1 MSRRLR
7 IKPAVNINQKRRV
20 AETVETPLI
29 SEKPAEESFEAE
41 IVKTETITSSETH
54 QVDLDKNGTPSD
66 SSQYTETSTPE
77 PETPS
82 NEIIEL
88 PLVVAENDNKHAENN
103 SNKQISVFM
112 KRKFLKPSINP
123 NLLTP
128 RPIAIIPSAETP
140 INSAEGPTNNNIVIL
155 NEVTISKP
163 SNKVAKNISKIL
175 SVEAPTPEI
184 PPLTHI
190 ESSPTVTLPHLEG
203 SNIEYP
209 GPPASPSKYN
219 RCRIKAVPRLSLR
232 KPSASESEDEGRS
245 QYGTIRNNSV
255 CSLVSTTN
263 TESHTPISEDVTKE
277 VGTSQKKVFRNE
289 QSKKVAEARREFY
302 RRNVA
307 NSPDKQKLKMIDL
320 IYYNPTGTPMSNAT
334 SSNTAT
340 HDNLPSAEE
349 PSEEPPIEPDE
360 EEEDNTP
367 LPVPQIKIG
376 PSGEI
381 ILDEQSLVME
391 NTRLAKQKEQMLNS
405 KVIDAD
411 KTTYGVYKRSPRR
424 LSWSQ
429 KETVR
434 FYKALNLIGT
444 DFSLMSQLFPKRNRQ
459 ELKNKFKKE
468 DKSNRQLVD
477 KVLRQPCSYNFEDL
491 KRELEVDL
499 EEEAFLEKLKEEE
512 KLESRKR
519 KLEVKKQKREGAEEQ
534 LKKKKRKK
542 PGLNIENVID
552 DDSDSNLTLKSDCD
566 FEEEEI
572 IPFLKPTRSGRIP
585 KSTQK
590 FNESLLP
597 IPEVTRKSANLSKS
611 NSIRGI
617 HRLCSTSSTDSDT
630 LVPGSVVV
638 TAEQNPQPGYE
649 YKVFMVTPERKLA
662 SLELDSAVVDKLIK
676 EGSMVTL
683 PLEEVPEAERNITI
697 VEGGE
702 ASVRQ
707 MSETREEITVETGA
721 DKMR

>member
-20 AETVETPLI
+20 TEVLEAPLI
-29 SEKPAEESFEAE
+29 SEKPVEENFEDGVAAD
-41 IVKTETITSSETH
+41 TITSSKLH
-54 QVDLDKNGTPSD
+54 QVDLDKKDTPND
-66 SSQYTETSTPE
+66 SSQHTETFTSE
-77 PETPS
+77 PEAPS
-82 NEIIEL
+82 NEIKEL
-88 PLVVAENDNKHAENN
+88 SSVALQSGNKHVEKNPD
-103 SNKQISVFM
+103 KQISVFIQ
-112 KRKFLKPSINP
+112 RRFLKPSVNP

-128 RPIAIIPSAETP
+128 RPVAMPPSAETP
-140 INSAEGPTNNNIVIL
+140 INSAEDPTNNNIVIL
-155 NEVTISKP
+155 NEITIPKP
-163 SNKVAKNISKIL
+163 SNKVVRNISKLL
-175 SVEAPTPEI
+175 STEAPTQETPL
-184 PPLTHI
+184 LTHI
-190 ESSPTVTLPHLEG
+190 ESSPTVTLPHLEA
-203 SNIEYP
+203 SDIEYS

-245 QYGTIRNNSV
+245 QYGMIRNNSV
-255 CSLVSTTN
+255 CSLVSTAN
-263 TESHTPISEDVTKE
+263 TDSQVPISEDSSKE
-277 VGTSQKKVFRNE
+277 VGTLQKKVFRNE

-334 SSNTAT
+334 SSTTAT
-340 HDNLPSAEE
+340 HNNLPSAEE
-349 PSEEPPIEPDE
+349 PLEEPPIEPEE

-477 KVLRQPCSYNFEDL
+477 KVLKQPCSYNFDDL

-519 KLEVKKQKREGAEEQ
+519 KLEVKKQKREGTEEQ

-552 DDSDSNLTLKSDCD
+552 DDDSDSNLTLRSDYD

-597 IPEVTRKSANLSKS
+597 IPEVTRKSANLPKS
-611 NSIRGI
+611 NSVREI

-630 LVPGSVVV
+630 LIPGSVVV

-683 PLEEVPEAERNITI
+683 PLEEVSEAERNITI

-702 ASVRQ
+702 VSVRQ
-707 MSETREEITVETGA
+707 VTEPREEITTETCA
-721 DKMR
+721 TEMQ